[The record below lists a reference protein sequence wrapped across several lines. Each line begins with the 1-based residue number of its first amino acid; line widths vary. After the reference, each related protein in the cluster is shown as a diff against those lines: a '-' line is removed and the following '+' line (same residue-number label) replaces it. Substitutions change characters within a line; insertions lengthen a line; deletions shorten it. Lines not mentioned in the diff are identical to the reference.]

1 MKLLIDLHDIND
13 GTILVDNVNIK
24 KLDTTYLRSNINY
37 INQKTVLFN
46 RTILDNMIY
55 GTNKNKHQV
64 IDLLNKYD
72 LMIIFNKLPNSI
84 YTNAGVNGNNL
95 SLGMQKITMI
105 IRGVL
110 KDALIYIFD
119 EPLTSLD
126 GKSRKKVINMLMGEL
141 KDKTLIVITH
151 DKEIL
156 PYMDKTLKMHEIKN

>member
-1 MKLLIDLHDIND
+1 
-13 GTILVDNVNIK
+13 
-24 KLDTTYLRSNINY
+24 
-37 INQKTVLFN
+37 
-46 RTILDNMIY
+46 MIY

-72 LMIIFNKLPNSI
+72 LMVLFNKLPNSI

-95 SLGMQKITMI
+95 SLGMQKITML

-126 GKSRKKVINMLMGEL
+126 GKSRKKVIKMLIEEL